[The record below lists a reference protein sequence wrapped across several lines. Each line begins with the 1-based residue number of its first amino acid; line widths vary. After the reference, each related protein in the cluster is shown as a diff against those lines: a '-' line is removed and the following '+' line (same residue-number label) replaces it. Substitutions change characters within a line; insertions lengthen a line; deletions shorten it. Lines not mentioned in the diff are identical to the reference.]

1 MLNSRRHHSKQPLVD
16 LLLLH
21 LCIRFVRHP
30 EEFPTGYKERGLAVP
45 HLDHRPR
52 RLVILVVYSLQRVPR
67 LPLYP
72 RDSIY
77 VRGGLDPGLLGLF
90 NIIQLRSLCILK
102 VHMRR
107 RGLRPVCVRICRLI
121 VAGEF
126 RERVHVSLH
135 HG

>member
-1 MLNSRRHHSKQPLVD
+1 MLNSRRHHSEQPLVD

-21 LCIRFVRHP
+21 LCIGFVRHP
-30 EEFPTGYKERGLAVP
+30 EEFPSGYKERGLGVP

-72 RDSIY
+72 WDSIY

-107 RGLRPVCVRICRLI
+107 RGLRPVRVRVGRLI
-121 VAGEF
+121 IAGQF

>member
-1 MLNSRRHHSKQPLVD
+1 MLNSRRHHSEETLID
-16 LLLLH
+16 LLLVH
-21 LCIRFVRHP
+21 LCIGFVRHP
-30 EEFPTGYKERGLAVP
+30 EEFPPGYKERGLAVP

-52 RLVILVVYSLQRVPR
+52 RLVILVVYGLQWVPR

-77 VRGGLDPGLLGLF
+77 VRGGLDPGFLGLF
-90 NIIQLRSLCILK
+90 NIIQLRSLCFLK

-107 RGLRPVCVRICRLI
+107 RGLRPVRIRVRRLI

-126 RERVHVSLH
+126 R
-135 HG
+135 